1 MKQIV
6 IAAAL
11 VALLAPAVSAEE
23 PKKPVRPPGNAAT
36 EAMNKVTPTVKPPAG
51 TATPET
57 AVTPPDYETSTDQI
71 NKVVPDMKPD
81 GSTK

>member
-36 EAMNKVTPTVKPPAG
+36 EAMNKVTPTVNPPAG
-51 TATPET
+51 IATPET
-57 AVTPPDYETSTDQI
+57 AVTPSILLTSSVTAATLA
-71 NKVVPDMKPD
+71 PMLSRD
-81 GSTK
+81 GV